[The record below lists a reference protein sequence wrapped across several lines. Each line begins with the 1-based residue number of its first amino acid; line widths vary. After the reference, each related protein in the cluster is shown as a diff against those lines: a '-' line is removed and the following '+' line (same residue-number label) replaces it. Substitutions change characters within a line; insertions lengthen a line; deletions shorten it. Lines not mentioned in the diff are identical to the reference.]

1 MTGEHMPFP
10 SFFRRSAI
18 VLLVFLAFGCDK
30 LLTTSTDDT
39 TASPMDNPP
48 SIMAAFARGDEQFAR
63 IFRVSEGLGPVFNQP
78 SCETC
83 HPGDGRGTPQ
93 TILKRFSINGDLVPK
108 LGGPQLQDRAIPGV
122 PPETIPAGAEVSVR
136 MPPPVFGRGLMEM
149 IPAATIIALED
160 PDDLDGDGISG
171 RVNWVQP
178 ADFVPSIMMGAG
190 PGLAVGR
197 FGLKANVSSLLH
209 QIVAAYHDDM
219 GITTDFQPEESLHP
233 LVGDLSLSDVAP
245 DPELPGTEV
254 LDVLMYIRTLAVP
267 PRGELTDQVQRGDA
281 MFEQIG
287 CASCHVPNL
296 KTGPSA
302 IPSLNMV
309 DAPLYSDMLLH
320 DLGEEL
326 ADHRADGSANGFEWR
341 TVPLMGLR
349 LAADNLG
356 GTVHYLHDGR
366 TSDLSEAILIHGGE
380 AQASRDRFNALS
392 AEESE
397 AVLAFLLSL

>member
-1 MTGEHMPFP
+1 MSYYNFSWRIGVAMW
-10 SFFRRSAI
+10 
-18 VLLVFLAFGCDK
+18 VFLAFGCDK
-30 LLTTSTDDT
+30 LLTTTPDDT
-39 TASPMDNPP
+39 TAVPMDNPP
-48 SIMAAFARGDEQFAR
+48 SIMADFARGDEQFAR
-63 IFRVSEGLGPVFNQP
+63 IFRVSEGLGPIFNQP

-93 TILKRFSINGDLVPK
+93 MVLKRFSINGDLVPK

-122 PPETIPAGAEVSVR
+122 PPETIPAGADVSVR
-136 MPPPVFGRGLMEM
+136 MAPPVFGRGLMEM
-149 IPAATIIALED
+149 VPDATIIALED
-160 PDDLDGDGISG
+160 PNDVDGDGISG

-178 ADFVPSIMMGAG
+178 ADFVPSIMVGSG

-197 FGLKANVSSLLH
+197 FGLKANVSSLLQ
-209 QIVAAYHDDM
+209 QIVGAYRDDM

-233 LVGDLSLSDVAP
+233 LVGDLALHDIAP
-245 DPELPGTEV
+245 DPEVPGTEV
-254 LDVLMYIRTLAVP
+254 LDVLMYIRTLSVP
-267 PRGELTDQVQRGDA
+267 QRGELTDQVQRGDVL
-281 MFEQIG
+281 FGQIG
-287 CASCHVPNL
+287 CASCHVPNM

-302 IPSLNMV
+302 IPSLNLV

-320 DLGEEL
+320 DMGEGL

-356 GTVHYLHDGR
+356 GVVHYLHDGR
-366 TSDLSEAILIHGGE
+366 TSDLAEAIVMHGGE
-380 AQASRDRFNALS
+380 AQASRDRFAALS
-392 AEESE
+392 AEEKE

>member
-1 MTGEHMPFP
+1 MSYSNCFWKM
-10 SFFRRSAI
+10 SFAI
-18 VLLVFLAFGCDK
+18 WVFGFLGCDK
-30 LLTTSTDDT
+30 LLTSASDDT

-48 SIMAAFARGDEQFAR
+48 VIMAAFARGDEQFAR

-93 TILKRFSINGDLVPK
+93 TSLIRFSVNGDLVPK
-108 LGGPQLQDRAIPGV
+108 LGGPQLQDRAISGV

-149 IPAATIIALED
+149 IPDATLIALED

-178 ADFVPSIMMGAG
+178 ADFVPPTMMGAG

-197 FGLKANVSSLLH
+197 FGLKANVSSLLQ
-209 QIVAAYHDDM
+209 QIVGAYHDDM
-219 GITTDFQPEESLHP
+219 GITTDFAPEESLHP
-233 LVGDLSLSDVAP
+233 LVGDLSLHDVAP
-245 DPELPGTEV
+245 DPEVPATEV

-267 PRGELTDQVQRGDA
+267 RRGELTSQVQRGDA
-281 MFEQIG
+281 LFEQMG
-287 CASCHVPNL
+287 CASCHVPSM
-296 KTGPSA
+296 KTGPSE
-302 IPSLNMV
+302 IPSLNLV
-309 DAPLYSDMLLH
+309 DAPLYSDLLLH
-320 DLGEEL
+320 DMGEGL
-326 ADHRADGSANGFEWR
+326 ADHRSDGSANGYEWR
-341 TVPLMGLR
+341 TAPLMGLR

-356 GTVHYLHDGR
+356 GVVHYLHDGR
-366 TSDLSEAILIHGGE
+366 TSDLSEAILMHGGE
-380 AQASRDRFNALS
+380 AQASRDGFAALS
-392 AEESE
+392 AEEKE